1 MVQKSSVPPFPPFL
15 WDIPVNI
22 FLVCFLAQMLGQCW
36 PDCTGVQPP
45 CWSSSPWTPPS
56 LECSP
61 QSGRWPFSPPRLYS
75 LWASYALFPLLQDA
89 ADGVDDGPLPP
100 PLPPPRSLDD
110 HLRILLETRGETVA
124 EVDCQAHS
132 KICVCNIFPCLLA
145 PFLLL
150 HLACKD
156 SEEGKESSF
165 GKAADKWMGENFIF
179 VLKIKKF
186 PDCALTIHVQFVC
199 HHLICKTNCYYWTL
213 SFLSFK
219 GENTLERQP
228 DRGGWWSFLSF
239 TLSYHQWQWLHQE
252 SFPNTSNSTISL
264 QSMYDLCGRTPG
276 GK

>member
-1 MVQKSSVPPFPPFL
+1 MEHPCKHIFGVFL
-15 WDIPVNI
+15 GPDVGTMLTWLHRSPTTLLV
-22 FLVCFLAQMLGQCW
+22 FLSLDAAFLGVLAAVWTMAFLASASVFSLSQLRLISFVAGCRGWCW
-36 PDCTGVQPP
+36 W
-45 CWSSSPWTPPS
+45 WSSSPSSPS
-56 LECSP
+56 SSQP
-61 QSGRWPFSPPRLYS
+61 GWPSSDSTWDSRRNSGRGGLPSSFQNFCLQYFS
-75 LWASYALFPLLQDA
+75 LL
-89 ADGVDDGPLPP
+89 
-100 PLPPPRSLDD
+100 
-110 HLRILLETRGETVA
+110 
-124 EVDCQAHS
+124 
-132 KICVCNIFPCLLA
+132 VCS
-145 PFLLL
+145 FLLL

-213 SFLSFK
+213 SFFSFK